1 MAGPRLTPQRA
12 RRPGGRGRPGGP
24 RGGRPG
30 KPAGKPAPKPAPTSG
45 QTKGKDKPSGPPA
58 ITADEGLGELLF
70 GEQESDPQRNV
81 VQDDAAQKSAA
92 AAIAKAQT
100 GREAAQGGVAGSLEG
115 NLSNADRFREL
126 GLDFDAGGAEDI
138 EKRQLQR
145 LLQRAQGIGVSP
157 GEQALNRAI
166 SAGTA
171 QQQSLV
177 GGAAPGDLI
186 TAQRQGQRATSRG
199 TRDINRN
206 RELVQLQDQFSAQ
219 DQLAQALGIQRGQA
233 QDRAGQAGELGVDL
247 GNLAGA
253 GFGGAFDTSIGRE
266 QGLTD
271 IQIGD
276 IVGQQRSDV
285 SLAALLGTEEPD
297 EGLFG
302 KVADFASGALAA
314 GKGGF
319 G

>member
-1 MAGPRLTPQRA
+1 MGDPRLRPQINR
-12 RRPGGRGRPGGP
+12 
-24 RGGRPG
+24 RPG
-30 KPAGKPAPKPAPTSG
+30 KPGKPRGGKPGGKPAPTAG
-45 QTKGKDKPSGPPA
+45 QTKGKPKPSGPPA
-58 ITADEGLGELLF
+58 ITADEGLSELVF
-70 GEQESDPQRNV
+70 GEPESDPQRNV
-81 VQDDAAQKSAA
+81 VQDQAAQKAA
-92 AAIAKAQT
+92 SGAIAKAQS

-115 NLSNADRFREL
+115 NLSNAERFREL

-145 LLQRAQGIGVSP
+145 LMQRAQGIGVSP

-171 QQQSLV
+171 QQQSLAA
-177 GGAAPGDLI
+177 GAAPGDLI
-186 TAQRQGQRATSRG
+186 TAQRQGGRATSRG

-219 DQLAQALGIQRGQA
+219 DQLAQALGIHRGQA
-233 QDRAGQAGELGVDL
+233 QGRAGQAGELAIDL
-247 GNLAGA
+247 GGFAGA

-276 IVGQQRSDV
+276 IVGQRRSDV

-297 EGLFG
+297 EGIFG
-302 KVADFASGALAA
+302 KVADFASGLV
-314 GKGGF
+314 GQGGGGF